1 MGAPAPADGFDL
13 PRRHP
18 VLPEPRASDLAP
30 PPTAH
35 AMRRCAFL
43 TLDDPTGFVIDDALA
58 VAPLARLG
66 WHVEHVP
73 WRSVV
78 DWGAFEAVVIR
89 SPWDYQE
96 HPDAFLEVLDEID
109 AATLLLNGV
118 RTVRWNLRKT
128 YLKELEA
135 AGVPIVPT
143 VWRERLAPGG
153 LPGLFDAVQAEEI
166 VVKPVVGANASGAF
180 RLTRASLS
188 DAGLVARAEAHYAGE
203 ALMAQPFVPAVVAE
217 GEFSVFAFGG
227 AVSHAILKT
236 PKPLDFR
243 VQEEHGGIITA
254 ITPEPALLAAA
265 QAALDASKAATG
277 EAPLYARA
285 DLVRTPAGGF
295 WTMEVELIE
304 PALYFRM
311 DADAPEAFARAFAE
325 RMQSGEETTERS

>member
-1 MGAPAPADGFDL
+1 
-13 PRRHP
+13 
-18 VLPEPRASDLAP
+18 
-30 PPTAH
+30 
-35 AMRRCAFL
+35 MRRCAFL

-66 WHVEHVP
+66 WHVESVS
-73 WRSVV
+73 WRADV
-78 DWGAFEAVVIR
+78 DWSAFEAVIIR
-89 SPWDYQE
+89 SPWDYHA
-96 HPDAFLEVLDEID
+96 HPDAFLSALDHI
-109 AATLLLNGV
+109 AAETLLINGV

-143 VWRERLAPGG
+143 VWLERLAPGA
-153 LPGLFDAVQAEEI
+153 LPGLFDAVAAGEM

-180 RLTRASLS
+180 RLTRESLA
-188 DAGLVARAEAHYAGE
+188 DTDLVARVEATYADA

-227 AVSHAILKT
+227 RVSHAILKT

-243 VQEEHGGIITA
+243 VQEEHGGRITA
-254 ITPEPALLAAA
+254 IVPETALLAAA
-265 QAALDASKAATG
+265 QAAFDASAAATG

-311 DADAPEAFARAFAE
+311 DPGAAEAFARAFDE
-325 RMQSGEETTERS
+325 RMRENAI

>member
-1 MGAPAPADGFDL
+1 
-13 PRRHP
+13 
-18 VLPEPRASDLAP
+18 
-30 PPTAH
+30 
-35 AMRRCAFL
+35 MRRCAFL
-43 TLDDPTGFVIDDALA
+43 TLDDPAGFVIDDALA

-73 WRSVV
+73 WRAAA
-78 DWGAFEAVVIR
+78 DWGAFEAVIIR

-96 HPDAFLEVLDEID
+96 HPDAFLATLDRI
-109 AATLLLNGV
+109 AAQTLLLNGV

-128 YLKELEA
+128 YLQELEA

-143 VWRERLAPGG
+143 VWRERLEPGD
-153 LPGLFDAVQAEEI
+153 LPGLFDAVDADDL

-180 RLTRASLS
+180 RLTRDSLA
-188 DAGLVARAEAHYAGE
+188 DTDLVARVEAHYAGE

-227 AVSHAILKT
+227 RVSHAILKT
-236 PKPLDFR
+236 PKPRDFR

-254 ITPEPALLAAA
+254 VTPEPGLLAAA
-265 QAALDASKAATG
+265 QAAFDASEAATS

-285 DLVRTPAGGF
+285 DLVRAPAGGF

-311 DADAPEAFARAFAE
+311 DAGAPEAFAGAFAK
-325 RMQSGEETTERS
+325 RMREMQFGG